1 MLACI
6 GPDDTEEGLMRA
18 ASRLA
23 AQLGVSWSVVYVE
36 TPRLQKLPA
45 AQRERILN
53 VLKAARD
60 LGASTAVLAGSD
72 VAAEVAEYA
81 RSRGLRYV
89 AAGAPRRRGAWP
101 LSFAE
106 RVRRHAADLDVIT
119 LTRPLPDATLQEA
132 IPSAEGEQPV
142 QPGRSHRLK
151 RYVAAAAASLLTAA
165 IAQPLLHVLDLAN
178 IVMLF
183 LLTVVLMAVWLGR
196 GAAVVATLVG
206 VAAFDFFFVVPRF
219 SFSVSD
225 LQYLITFAVMMAVGL
240 IIAHLTSDLRYQ
252 ARVASQREARARAL
266 YEFSRELSGALQTDE
281 IFNITRTFIRHT
293 FSASS
298 TLLLPDDAGRLIAPS
313 ISAQSSGEAPR
324 LTVLDT
330 GMAQWAFDNAAPCG
344 IGTQMLPRSEYL
356 FLPLVAPMRTRGV
369 LVIQPQV
376 RRKLLIPEQRQH
388 LDTFATL
395 AAIALER
402 VHYVDVART
411 ALVHVESEKLRNS
424 VLSALSHD
432 LRTPLTA
439 LVGLSESLASSTPS
453 LSSQQQELAQG
464 LRDVSMRMSTLVTNL
479 LDMARIQSGAIKLN
493 LQWQPI
499 DEVIGC
505 ALRACEF
512 QLKERNIETDL
523 PQDLPLVC
531 FDATLME
538 RVLCN
543 LLENAAKYTPPGAL
557 VRISAAVEGERLRV
571 TVDDNG
577 PGIPSGREAEVFEK
591 FVRGL
596 RESSTP
602 GVGLG
607 LSICRAIVQAHGGTI
622 EAARSAEGGAS
633 LRFTLPLGTPPAMP
647 ELVESELHDA
657 STAHG

>member
-1 MLACI
+1 
-6 GPDDTEEGLMRA
+6 
-18 ASRLA
+18 
-23 AQLGVSWSVVYVE
+23 VYPITDHDEHSDV
-36 TPRLQKLPA
+36 PGDKQ
-45 AQRERILN
+45 
-53 VLKAARD
+53 AAR
-60 LGASTAVLAGSD
+60 
-72 VAAEVAEYA
+72 
-81 RSRGLRYV
+81 
-89 AAGAPRRRGAWP
+89 
-101 LSFAE
+101 
-106 RVRRHAADLDVIT
+106 
-119 LTRPLPDATLQEA
+119 
-132 IPSAEGEQPV
+132 PV
-142 QPGRSHRLK
+142 PQVRSHRLK
-151 RYVAAAAASLLTAA
+151 RYLAAAAASLLTAA
-165 IAQPLLHVLDLAN
+165 IALPLLHVLDLAN

-266 YEFSRELSGALQTDE
+266 YEFSRELSGALQTED
-281 IFNITRTFIRHT
+281 IFSITRTFIQHT
-293 FSASS
+293 FAASS
-298 TLLLPDDAGRLIAPS
+298 TLLLPDDAGQLIAPS

-344 IGTQMLPRSEYL
+344 ISTQMLPRSEYL
-356 FLPLVAPMRTRGV
+356 FLPLKAPMRTRGV
-369 LVIQPQV
+369 LVIQPQA
-376 RRKLLIPEQRQH
+376 RGKLLIPEQRQH

-439 LVGLSESLASSTPS
+439 LVGLSESLASSTPPLS
-453 LSSQQQELAQG
+453 LQQKELAQG
-464 LRDVSMRMSTLVTNL
+464 LRDVAMRMSTLVTNL
-479 LDMARIQSGAIKLN
+479 LDMARIQSGAMKLN

-499 DEVIGC
+499 DEVIGS

-512 QLKERNIETDL
+512 QLKERKIETDL

-557 VRISAAVEGERLRV
+557 IRIGATVDGERLRV
-571 TVDDNG
+571 IVDDNG
-577 PGIPSGREAEVFEK
+577 PGIPAGREVEVFEK

-602 GVGLG
+602 GIGLG

-622 EAARSAEGGAS
+622 EAARSQEGGAS

-657 STAHG
+657 SAAHG